1 MSSNL
6 KGSLMA
12 DETVVSVDAAPAEVV
27 AEAPVAPVA
36 VEVAPVAVSTV
47 EAPLPHPTD
56 PVEDWVE
63 TPEEVFDRIEA
74 EAESEDE
81 VLDEL
86 IAGVAGAM
94 AALAHSATMLR
105 NVMAT
110 LINVR
115 DAEV

>member
-1 MSSNL
+1 
-6 KGSLMA
+6 MA
-12 DETVVSVDAAPAEVV
+12 DETVVSVDAAPVEVV
-27 AEAPVAPVA
+27 AEASVAPVA
-36 VEVAPVAVSTV
+36 VEAAPVVVPFRAP
-47 EAPLPHPTD
+47 EAPTAH

-74 EAESEDE
+74 EADSEDE

-94 AALAHSATMLR
+94 AALAHSATALR
-105 NVMAT
+105 NVMVT
-110 LINVR
+110 LISVR

>member
-1 MSSNL
+1 
-6 KGSLMA
+6 MA
-12 DETVVSVDAAPAEVV
+12 DETVVSVDAAPVEVV
-27 AEAPVAPVA
+27 AEASVASVVEAAPAPVDP
-36 VEVAPVAVSTV
+36 VVVQFRAP
-47 EAPLPHPTD
+47 EAPTAHPTD

-74 EAESEDE
+74 EADSEDE

-94 AALAHSATMLR
+94 AALAHSAMVLR
-105 NVMAT
+105 GVMVT

-115 DAEV
+115 DTEV